1 MDLRIIS
8 RSPPRSPRRSSMM
21 LLALLAQPLLVTP
34 LAARPPLAPQFLPC
48 AAAAAAPMLN
58 AASRRCSTLSMHGGA
73 HAHSHSHDDEPL
85 FVRPSLKPLVL
96 SWGLFWMNMRRHSLG
111 RSELK
116 KASYADGEASRITWV
131 GAAVNLFL
139 SISKLVAGIV
149 GNSAAMLSDAGHS
162 LSDLVSD
169 ALTLVTLRMS
179 ALPPDIDHPYGH
191 GRFESVGSLGIA
203 TLLLLAGLS
212 FGQNAFAALRAPSA
226 APISVLAL
234 WAAVASIVFKEV
246 LYRRAASASGCRAG
260 ADRERVAPPLDALSV
275 VALVGIGGLLGWRV
289 LDPLAGLVVAAMVA
303 AMVRIGADA
312 LAQLTD
318 TADYLLV
325 QRATKSAEKVV
336 GRARLGS
343 AQPRDGGTT
352 LVDLAIQVD
361 SRHAAHMRRRC
372 ATPSSTTAT
381 TSPRFWCTSTSRCTT
396 RPCSAGPPLG
406 AHPRRRRGAGA
417 RRLLNS
423 SPSVE
428 VPRVVHYQETGG
440 ITLDAQL
447 RVADADAAPLGDSA
461 RLRAARAGGC
471 STRRPTSRT
480 CRSRSFWTTSTR
492 RRRRTR
498 ANGRWPH
505 ELLFHVINLNG
516 WHTAHA
522 EVRVPS

>member
-1 MDLRIIS
+1 
-8 RSPPRSPRRSSMM
+8 
-21 LLALLAQPLLVTP
+21 
-34 LAARPPLAPQFLPC
+34 
-48 AAAAAAPMLN
+48 
-58 AASRRCSTLSMHGGA
+58 MHGGA

-212 FGQNAFAALRAPSA
+212 FGQNAFAALRSPSA

-246 LYRRAASASGCRAG
+246 LYRATRRVG
-260 ADRERVAPPLDALSV
+260 ERMQSQVLIANAWHHRSDALSSV
-275 VALVGIGGLLGWRV
+275 VALVGIGGSLLGWRV

-303 AMVRIGADA
+303 AMGVRIGADA

-336 GRARLGS
+336 GVERVSEVRNRGM
-343 AQPRDGGTT
+343 GGTA

-361 SRHAAHMRRRC
+361 PLLSASAAHKVAEEVRYAVLDDGDDISEVLVHVDVSLHDASCPLQVQALHSAR
-372 ATPSSTTAT
+372 TPVDVEAQ
-381 TSPRFWCTSTSRCTT
+381 
-396 RPCSAGPPLG
+396 
-406 AHPRRRRGAGA
+406 A
-417 RRLLNS
+417 RDVLLNS
-423 SPSVE
+423 SPEVVE
-428 VPRVVHYQETGG
+428 VPRVVVHYQETGG

-447 RVADADAAPLGDSA
+447 RVADADAAPLGD
-461 RLRAARAGGC
+461 LRKVASRA
-471 STRRPTSRT
+471 
-480 CRSRSFWTTSTR
+480 R
-492 RRRRTR
+492 RR
-498 ANGRWPH
+498 
-505 ELLFHVINLNG
+505 LLDAAPDVSDVSLSVVLDDLDEAAAEDTSK
-516 WHTAHA
+516 TAPVA
-522 EVRVPS
+522 A

>member
-1 MDLRIIS
+1 
-8 RSPPRSPRRSSMM
+8 
-21 LLALLAQPLLVTP
+21 
-34 LAARPPLAPQFLPC
+34 
-48 AAAAAAPMLN
+48 
-58 AASRRCSTLSMHGGA
+58 MHGGA

-246 LYRRAASASGCRAG
+246 LYRATRRVG
-260 ADRERVAPPLDALSV
+260 ERMQSQVLIANAWHHRSDALSSV
-275 VALVGIGGLLGWRV
+275 VALVGIGGSLMGWRV

-303 AMVRIGADA
+303 AMGVRIGADA

-336 GRARLGS
+336 GVERVSEVRNRGM
-343 AQPRDGGTT
+343 GGTA

-361 SRHAAHMRRRC
+361 PLLSASAAHKVAEEVRYAVLDDGDDISEVLVHVDVSLHDASCPLQVQALHSARTPSTSRRRR
-372 ATPSSTTAT
+372 ATSSSTRAPRSSRCRASSSTTRRPAA
-381 TSPRFWCTSTSRCTT
+381 SPSTRSSASPTPT
-396 RPCSAGPPLG
+396 RAARRPPQG
-406 AHPRRRRGAGA
+406 CEPRAPAAARRGA
-417 RRLLNS
+417 RRL
-423 SPSVE
+423 
-428 VPRVVHYQETGG
+428 G
-440 ITLDAQL
+440 
-447 RVADADAAPLGDSA
+447 RVALG
-461 RLRAARAGGC
+461 RP
-471 STRRPTSRT
+471 RRP
-480 CRSRSFWTTSTR
+480 R
-492 RRRRTR
+492 RGGGGGHEQ
-498 ANGRWPH
+498 NGPGGRM
-505 ELLFHVINLNG
+505 N
-516 WHTAHA
+516 
-522 EVRVPS
+522 SCSM

>member
-1 MDLRIIS
+1 
-8 RSPPRSPRRSSMM
+8 
-21 LLALLAQPLLVTP
+21 
-34 LAARPPLAPQFLPC
+34 
-48 AAAAAAPMLN
+48 
-58 AASRRCSTLSMHGGA
+58 MHGGA

-96 SWGLFWMNMRRHSLG
+96 SWGLFWMNMRRHALG

-212 FGQNAFAALRAPSA
+212 FGQNAFAALRSPSA

-246 LYRRAASASGCRAG
+246 LYRATRRVG
-260 ADRERVAPPLDALSV
+260 ERMQSQVLIANAWHHRSDALSSV
-275 VALVGIGGLLGWRV
+275 VALVGIGGSLLGWRV

-303 AMVRIGADA
+303 AMGVRIGADA

-336 GRARLGS
+336 GVERVSEVRNRGM
-343 AQPRDGGTT
+343 GGTA

-361 SRHAAHMRRRC
+361 PLLSASAAHK
-372 ATPSSTTAT
+372 
-381 TSPRFWCTSTSRCTT
+381 
-396 RPCSAGPPLG
+396 
-406 AHPRRRRGAGA
+406 
-417 RRLLNS
+417 
-423 SPSVE
+423 
-428 VPRVVHYQETGG
+428 
-440 ITLDAQL
+440 
-447 RVADADAAPLGDSA
+447 VA
-461 RLRAARAGGC
+461 
-471 STRRPTSRT
+471 
-480 CRSRSFWTTSTR
+480 
-492 RRRRTR
+492 
-498 ANGRWPH
+498 
-505 ELLFHVINLNG
+505 E
-516 WHTAHA
+516 
-522 EVRVPS
+522 EVRYAVLDDGDDISEVLVHVDVSLHDALRHSFT